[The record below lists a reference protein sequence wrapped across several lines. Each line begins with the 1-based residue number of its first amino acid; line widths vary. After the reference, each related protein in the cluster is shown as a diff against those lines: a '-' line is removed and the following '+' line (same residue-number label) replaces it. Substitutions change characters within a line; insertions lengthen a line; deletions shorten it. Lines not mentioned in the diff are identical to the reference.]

1 MRMLG
6 YQDNN
11 NQMWECFYSFL
22 WEEIGKGRGSF
33 VVSTMS
39 QCTKRVG
46 IPQLYGYPE
55 YKSLLGSTLSLLL
68 TEIQTHNM
76 RAVSFSFFGGFTEIC
91 SLKDNLSDGAKELLQ
106 RCRMKTS
113 VYM

>member
-39 QCTKRVG
+39 QCAKRVG

-76 RAVSFSFFGGFTEIC
+76 RAVSFSLIAGFPE
-91 SLKDNLSDGAKELLQ
+91 DNIPGDSLSDNCGTAPKG
-106 RCRMKTS
+106 
-113 VYM
+113 